1 MNENWGKIKGTRI
14 SRKATTKQIKKPTKF
29 PSCPQKNGVWKTSK
43 NSVEAPEGA
52 KEYQSS
58 WLF

>member
-14 SRKATTKQIKKPTKF
+14 SRKTTTKQIKKPTKL

-52 KEYQSS
+52 K
-58 WLF
+58 